1 MNQQWPRNSAGASE
15 TPELLRILLGLG
27 LDYLRWVSLTPMV
40 VVWAFYLFMVVFMVY
55 VNFEDPVWEGLERGY
70 DTHSEWFGPVAW
82 IAEKD
87 AAQDQELAGR
97 EVDQDAEEA
106 TAQEPVEFGLADV
119 MPWIMK
125 AWGIIAL
132 VAWLASLLRSL
143 VFGPRPPR
151 KLAQKLRIMS
161 IAVLIGWV
169 LLFVAYFFGNTTYQG
184 SFFGWFALFT
194 SAALVVAA
202 VSAVTLMLGEGLDFF
217 RRRLEP
223 AG

>member
-55 VNFEDPVWEGLERGY
+55 VNFEDSVWDGLERGY
-70 DTHSEWFGPVAW
+70 ETYSEWFGPIAW
-82 IAEKD
+82 IEEQD
-87 AAQDQELAGR
+87 AAYERELAGR
-97 EVDQDAEEA
+97 EEDLDAEEA

-125 AWGIIAL
+125 AWAVIAL
-132 VAWLASLLRSL
+132 AAWLLSLLRSL

-151 KLAQKLRIMS
+151 TLAQKMRIMV
-161 IAVLIGWV
+161 IAVLIGWA

-194 SAALVVAA
+194 GSALIVTV
-202 VSAVTLMLGEGLDFF
+202 VSAITLMVGGIFELLRGKLD
-217 RRRLEP
+217 
-223 AG
+223 AQ